1 MYKFSLLTLT
11 AFLVFIQADAQ
22 KYRAFIDTDYGTIKL
37 ELFDK
42 TPLHRDN
49 FVKLAKEGFYDGLL
63 FHRVIPKF
71 MIQGGDPDSKNAVS
85 GQQLGEGDLGYRI
98 PAEFVPEYFHQRG
111 ALAQARDDNPQ
122 KESSASQFYIV
133 AGKKFTEEDFEKLKQ
148 TRKVVVPEWRKQT
161 YRNIGGAPHLDS
173 NYTVYGQV
181 LKGMEVVDSIINQ
194 SRDKNDRPLK
204 DQKIKTIKIKKRF
217 LGLYL

>member
-11 AFLVFIQADAQ
+11 TFLVFIQADAQ
-22 KYRAFIDTDYGTIKL
+22 KYRALIDTDYGTIKL

-133 AGKKFTEEDFEKLKQ
+133 AGKKFTEEDFEKLNQ

-161 YRNIGGAPHLDS
+161 YRDIGGAPHLDS

>member
-1 MYKFSLLTLT
+1 MNKISLLTFFSL
-11 AFLVFIQADAQ
+11 FFFIQVDAQ
-22 KYRAFIDTDYGTIKL
+22 KYRAFINTNQGTIKL

-49 FVKLAKEGFYDGLL
+49 FVQLAKEGFYNELL
-63 FHRVIPKF
+63 FHRIIPNF
-71 MIQGGDPDSKNAVS
+71 MIQGGDPDLKNAVF
-85 GQQLGEGDLGYRI
+85 GQQLGKGDLGYRI
-98 PAEFVPEYFHQRG
+98 PAEFVPEYFHKRG

-148 TRKVVVPEWRKQT
+148 TRKVVVSEWKKQA
-161 YRNIGGAPHLDS
+161 YRDIGGAPHLDS

-194 SRDKNDRPLK
+194 PRDKNNRPLK
-204 DQKIKTIKIKKRF
+204 DQKIKSIKIKKRF
-217 LGLYL
+217 LGLYF

>member
-11 AFLVFIQADAQ
+11 TFLVFIQADAQ

-49 FVKLAKEGFYDGLL
+49 FVKLAKESFYDGLL

>member
-11 AFLVFIQADAQ
+11 TFLVFIQADAQ
-22 KYRAFIDTDYGTIKL
+22 KYRALIDTDYGTIKL

-71 MIQGGDPDSKNAVS
+71 MIQGGDPDSKNAAS

-161 YRNIGGAPHLDS
+161 YRDIGGAPHLDS